1 VAQTGGTIGTYNASN
16 NTFTGQSAAVPTAN
30 SSVVL
35 GSASSTVTLG
45 GAGAVGVLSP
55 GSSLGADNGALTIN
69 NNLVVSSGS
78 MLNLGITTPTVTTPT
93 SFVISNGQ
101 YFLSSDTGFTNAYS
115 NVQNLIT
122 DNGNATPP
130 TGNTAVVTEV
140 NVAPA
145 AGNHDYINVLGT
157 LTLNSGSAVHVFANG
172 TPSYAAGEVFNLLD
186 WSSLI
191 NNGFNNAAGFTTGG
205 AVGDLYLPDLSLTN
219 PGLAWDTSA
228 FTTYGIIVVVPEPSR
243 VFLLLFGLFGLM
255 IRRRRSAR

>member
-55 GSSLGADNGALTIN
+55 GSNLGADNGALTIN

-101 YFLSSDTGFTNAYS
+101 YYLSSDTGFTNAYS
-115 NVQNLIT
+115 NVQNLMSA
-122 DNGNATPP
+122 NAS
-130 TGNTAVVTEV
+130 VVTEV

-243 VFLLLFGLFGLM
+243 VFLLLFGLLGLM